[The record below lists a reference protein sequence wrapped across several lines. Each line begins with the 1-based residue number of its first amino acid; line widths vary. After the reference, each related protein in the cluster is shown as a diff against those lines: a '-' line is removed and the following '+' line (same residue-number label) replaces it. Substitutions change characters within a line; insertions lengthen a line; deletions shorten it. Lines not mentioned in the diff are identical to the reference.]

1 MLLMGRH
8 RGHTDIGTVNEAEE
22 VKESYSW
29 NNIQIDLHAKSS
41 LGLGI
46 ECNQRDSMSS
56 IH

>member
-1 MLLMGRH
+1 MGRH